1 MKRWELHFLLLK
13 NVNITDI
20 TQGPVTGITAATEVI
35 VVMVVIEIRAA
46 IEEVIII
53 DITEIIAV
61 VLSTIHKNGPT

>member
-1 MKRWELHFLLLK
+1 
-13 NVNITDI
+13 VADVAAAAGAA
-20 TQGPVTGITAATEVI
+20 QGRVIGIAAATEVI

-46 IEEVIII
+46 IEDIEVIII